1 MKTANVRSA
10 IILAGL
16 LGLLVSVFAAAEFYQ
31 ASLRS
36 VCSINSFFSC
46 SLVDQSGK
54 TSTLGVPDYLWG
66 VGGFVAILIIAG
78 IAERRPTD
86 LRASVALLVLTTG
99 GVALSMYFLYVELVE
114 INALCLVCATAY
126 LFGVVAWAGSISL
139 VGRTRAS
146 PPAPA
151 EPRTEPSE
159 PGDG

>member
-1 MKTANVRSA
+1 MKTANVRSV

-66 VGGFVAILIIAG
+66 IGGFVAILIVAG
-78 IAERRPTD
+78 IAERRPKD
-86 LRASVALLVLTTG
+86 LRPTVALLALTTG

-114 INALCLVCATAY
+114 INALCLVCAAAY

-139 VGRTRAS
+139 VGRTRAP
-146 PPAPA
+146 PPAA
-151 EPRTEPSE
+151 EPHTKPSG